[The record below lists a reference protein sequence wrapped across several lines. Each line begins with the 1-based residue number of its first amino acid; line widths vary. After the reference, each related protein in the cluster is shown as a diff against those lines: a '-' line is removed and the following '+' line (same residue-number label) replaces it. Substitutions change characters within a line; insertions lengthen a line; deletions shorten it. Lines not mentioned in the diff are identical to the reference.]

1 MGPGESRRSSGRMAR
16 AQCERCGR
24 AWTAPS
30 AGALKL
36 VLEAHARPL
45 PGLLY
50 SECDRVLHPPSGVCP
65 SPAGSCQRC
74 SQRKAG

>member
-1 MGPGESRRSSGRMAR
+1 MEPDESGRNPRRMAR
-16 AQCERCGR
+16 ARCKR
-24 AWTAPS
+24 CRRDWVAPS

-36 VLEAHARPL
+36 VMEAHARPL

-65 SPAGSCQRC
+65 SPVGSCQRC
-74 SQRKAG
+74 GRRKAG